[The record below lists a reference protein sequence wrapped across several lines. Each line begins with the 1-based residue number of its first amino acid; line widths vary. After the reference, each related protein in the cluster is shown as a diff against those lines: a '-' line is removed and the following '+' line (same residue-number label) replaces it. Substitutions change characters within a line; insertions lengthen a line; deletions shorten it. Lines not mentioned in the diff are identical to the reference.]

1 MAYNQKETAGRG
13 NMPKTGRGIPTNMTN
28 PINQNDPKS
37 GKNQNVDF
45 STDFSIDPNFGSRYK
60 KKKVGRDVVRK
71 KNIMDSDVG
80 KDAMKTVAKGAKG
93 LSSVDVSPKRV
104 AGTFKETLPVAGKAK
119 VDYGDKFSDT
129 AKTYHYGQSQGFK
142 TGGRASEALGKMG
155 AKAYE
160 AKYGKGS
167 L

>member
-37 GKNQNVDF
+37 GKNKNVDF
-45 STDFSIDPNFGSRYK
+45 STDFSIDPNFGSKYK
-60 KKKVGRDVVRK
+60 PKKVGRDVVRK
-71 KNIMDSDVG
+71 KDIMDSDFG
-80 KDAMKTVAKGAKG
+80 KDALKTVAEGSES
-93 LSSVDVSPKRV
+93 LSNVDLSPGRI
-104 AGTFKETLPVAGKAK
+104 AGTFKKTLPVQGEAK

-129 AKTYHYGQSQGFK
+129 VKTYHYGQSQGFK

>member
-1 MAYNQKETAGRG
+1 
-13 NMPKTGRGIPTNMTN
+13 
-28 PINQNDPKS
+28 
-37 GKNQNVDF
+37 
-45 STDFSIDPNFGSRYK
+45 
-60 KKKVGRDVVRK
+60 
-71 KNIMDSDVG
+71 MDSDVG

-142 TGGRASEALGKMG
+142 TGGRAFFPIPFLVFKLAHQRGMSTKGTAGWCSVLFILKGVGNNSERFPLQCAGFSPSLKPLTFDQFKMFSMRPLNRDAVTVFEVHMG
-155 AKAYE
+155 
-160 AKYGKGS
+160 
-167 L
+167 